1 MNEAE
6 LIIKNLGG
14 TAETARFFGVSM
26 ASVSGW
32 KHRGLPKARIRH
44 LQDARPEVLPE
55 NLRKFAH
62 KEK

>member
-14 TAETARFFGVSM
+14 TAKTARFFGVSM

-32 KHRGLPKARIRH
+32 KHRKIPKARIRH
-44 LQDARPEVLPE
+44 LQDAKPDLLPE
-55 NLRKFAH
+55 NLRKFAQR
-62 KEK
+62 